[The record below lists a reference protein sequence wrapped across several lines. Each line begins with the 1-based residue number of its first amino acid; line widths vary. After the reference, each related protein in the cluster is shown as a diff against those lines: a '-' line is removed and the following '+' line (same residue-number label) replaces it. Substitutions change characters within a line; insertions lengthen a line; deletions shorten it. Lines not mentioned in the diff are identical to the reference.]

1 MSRHSGAKRAEE
13 RKLWPD
19 EAEFVVLWLAV
30 GYSLERVATVM
41 DMTLEHARHFLPGS
55 PQKPS
60 ARLRL
65 EQRSAF
71 SRRGAS
77 T

>member
-1 MSRHSGAKRAEE
+1 MNRHRGTLRAEE

-19 EAEFVVLWLAV
+19 EAEFVVLWLEV

-41 DMTLEHARHFLPGS
+41 EMTLPHARHFLPGQ
-55 PQKPS
+55 PRKPA
-60 ARLRL
+60 ARKRL

-71 SRRGAS
+71 ARSGVSA
-77 T
+77 

>member
-1 MSRHSGAKRAEE
+1 MSRHRGAKRTEE

-19 EAEFVVLWLAV
+19 EAEFVVLRLEV
-30 GYSLERVATVM
+30 GYSLERVATVF
-41 DMTLEHARHFLPGS
+41 DMTLPHARHFPPGQ
-55 PQKPS
+55 PQKPE
-60 ARLRL
+60 ARKRL